1 MNRNFRGL
9 ALVLSFTAAALSPL
23 SAQTAAADSGP
34 VMLEYGYDG
43 RYTYT
48 ERINLSQYVD
58 GKYIG
63 LTHREIRADVGSRG
77 SVPGGTAFSGF
88 FYVSEE
94 TLRDLRN
101 VSLPLEA
108 AVPVS
113 FTVNPDGT
121 LRFQEDH
128 GYPRMRNFPAFPE
141 EPVRPGDYWEAEAV
155 RIVDPKNSGNIT
167 EMPVYVAYTFTG
179 TEEYRG
185 RLVHRIRA
193 KYATRMGKYGAVR
206 SQDPDLVEATGTHD
220 ADILVDAET
229 GLLRMVLDKLDETFL
244 YRDGGSIRFRGS
256 SAAFTELAAA
266 TESGVLPGEIAR
278 IAEAAQKNSQEQGLR
293 MPESRDDVF
302 PDAPEDRTEDAFPPS
317 GSTGPGGSGLSG
329 TGADSPADPD
339 SIHAAALAAAET
351 AAQNTGGESG
361 TQEPFTV
368 SVTEQGI
375 RLSVRDIR
383 FQPDSDEILPEE
395 AWRLDAI
402 AETLRLAEGYTFLI
416 EGHTASV
423 GKPAGEQELSV
434 RRAKKTAA
442 ELTARGIPADRF
454 LYTGYGGTRPVAD
467 NRTAGGRAQNRRVE
481 ITILGAD

>member
-1 MNRNFRGL
+1 MNRNFRRL

-229 GLLRMVLDKLDETFL
+229 GLLRMVLEAV
-244 YRDGGSIRFRGS
+244 I
-256 SAAFTELAAA
+256 
-266 TESGVLPGEIAR
+266 LP
-278 IAEAAQKNSQEQGLR
+278 
-293 MPESRDDVF
+293 
-302 PDAPEDRTEDAFPPS
+302 
-317 GSTGPGGSGLSG
+317 
-329 TGADSPADPD
+329 
-339 SIHAAALAAAET
+339 
-351 AAQNTGGESG
+351 
-361 TQEPFTV
+361 
-368 SVTEQGI
+368 
-375 RLSVRDIR
+375 
-383 FQPDSDEILPEE
+383 PEE
-395 AWRLDAI
+395 ALGLDREA
-402 AETLRLAEGYTFLI
+402 T
-416 EGHTASV
+416 
-423 GKPAGEQELSV
+423 KPH
-434 RRAKKTAA
+434 
-442 ELTARGIPADRF
+442 
-454 LYTGYGGTRPVAD
+454 
-467 NRTAGGRAQNRRVE
+467 
-481 ITILGAD
+481 